1 MMGKSAPNTLP
12 VLAHGRTGMKSP
24 RVVCILLLACSSWA
38 QDSIVL
44 PIEPTTA
51 GIFITVTVNGKQ
63 AHLLLDTGAARTIV
77 DNRYATKA
85 AEIDR
90 VIVNEQSRVQSASIK
105 QVELCLGTL
114 KLAGWKSV
122 VLDTASASSRAGVRI
137 DGFLGLDILSRFRF
151 FQLDARERTLTLT
164 P

>member
-1 MMGKSAPNTLP
+1 
-12 VLAHGRTGMKSP
+12 MKSP
-24 RVVCILLLACSSWA
+24 RVVCILLLSCSSWA

-122 VLDTASASSRAGVRI
+122 VLDTASASSRAGARI

>member
-1 MMGKSAPNTLP
+1 MVAVAGIA
-12 VLAHGRTGMKSP
+12 VLAT
-24 RVVCILLLACSSWA
+24 LAVA
-38 QDSIVL
+38 QTHPATYTLNDVMQMPGIVL

-77 DNRYATKA
+77 DNRYAKKA

-90 VIVNEQSRVQSASIK
+90 VIVNEQGRVQSASIK
-105 QVELCLGTL
+105 QVELSLGTL
-114 KLAGWKSV
+114 KLAQWKSV
-122 VLDTASASSRAGVRI
+122 VLDTAPASSRAGVRI